1 MRGEEVWKLIVYLIQ
16 SIFGFH
22 FWSQGIPRMTWGR
35 ESHTI
40 MNFTISEKV
49 PEENEVVVVH
59 WMVP

>member
-1 MRGEEVWKLIVYLIQ
+1 
-16 SIFGFH
+16 
-22 FWSQGIPRMTWGR
+22 MTWGR

-59 WMVP
+59 WMVS